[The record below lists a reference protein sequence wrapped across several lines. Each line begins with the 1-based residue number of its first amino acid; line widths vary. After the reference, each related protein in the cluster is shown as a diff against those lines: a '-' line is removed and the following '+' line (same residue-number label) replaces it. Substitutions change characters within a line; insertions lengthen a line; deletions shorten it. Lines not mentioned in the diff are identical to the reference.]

1 MTTAFRPE
9 NVDEMDDGMDD
20 VDVDGMDDVDAADSD
35 SMKLNCDSYDISSVS
50 QSVFPGPNPL
60 VLQRP
65 QKYSVFPEAIVRA
78 TWPAAG

>member
-1 MTTAFRPE
+1 MAPAE
-9 NVDEMDDGMDD
+9 IPPI
-20 VDVDGMDDVDAADSD
+20 SD

-65 QKYSVFPEAIVRA
+65 QKYPVFPEAIVKASLQRMVTSANMKAEDMDQA
-78 TWPAAG
+78 TPRTLTSG